1 MVGLDPSTQD
11 VLRDLLIEAK
21 RDGAAILLTTHQLAF
36 ARGVAD
42 RALLLADGAVIQ
54 QDPTTRSS
62 RASTRTSGICTERRI
77 CGWDLH

>member
-54 QDPTTRSS
+54 QGPYDEVV
-62 RASTRTSGICTERRI
+62 ASEHAHKR
-77 CGWDLH
+77 DLH